1 MANAAAAPAAN
12 GAFKRVLGALDMTLF
27 TVCAI
32 LVIDTLAASAA
43 IGPSSMTWW
52 VITLVLFFIPYGLM
66 TAELGAAY
74 PAQGGIQ
81 DWVRRAFGDGWA
93 ARTSWYY
100 WINVALW
107 MPSVYILFAGMFA
120 QLFWPEMNLW
130 AQIGLGIAMSWLTVG
145 IGIVSLEI
153 GKWVPN
159 LGAVIKAGIMLI
171 LGGGG
176 IWYAM
181 TNGPA
186 NEFSLATLTPGWDAS
201 LGFLPVIVYNY
212 LGFELMSGAGAEMKN
227 PGRDVPVAVVTAG
240 VLIAA
245 FYLLATFGILAS
257 LSLDDIGLIEGL
269 LDTIAK
275 IFGEGPLGEAMV
287 MIVGIGALYTFLANM
302 VTWSMGAN
310 RTAQAAAESGELP
323 EVFKSLHPVYRTPVG
338 AYLITG
344 IVSTAVMIAYGLIA
358 GTAEDLFWTLFAFS
372 SIIFLLPYLIMFPA
386 FVVLRRKD
394 AATPR
399 PYRFPGGDTVAMIAA
414 GVCMVFILQAI
425 VFFIW
430 VPGEPVDWLTTGS
443 LIGGIALTLVI
454 GEIIVW
460 TSGGTKRA

>member
-1 MANAAAAPAAN
+1 MANIAAAPAAN

-130 AQIGLGIAMSWLTVG
+130 VQIGLGIVMSWLTVG

-186 NEFSLATLTPGWDAS
+186 NEFSLAT
-201 LGFLPVIVYNY
+201 
-212 LGFELMSGAGAEMKN
+212 
-227 PGRDVPVAVVTAG
+227 
-240 VLIAA
+240 
-245 FYLLATFGILAS
+245 
-257 LSLDDIGLIEGL
+257 
-269 LDTIAK
+269 
-275 IFGEGPLGEAMV
+275 
-287 MIVGIGALYTFLANM
+287 
-302 VTWSMGAN
+302 
-310 RTAQAAAESGELP
+310 
-323 EVFKSLHPVYRTPVG
+323 
-338 AYLITG
+338 
-344 IVSTAVMIAYGLIA
+344 
-358 GTAEDLFWTLFAFS
+358 
-372 SIIFLLPYLIMFPA
+372 
-386 FVVLRRKD
+386 
-394 AATPR
+394 
-399 PYRFPGGDTVAMIAA
+399 
-414 GVCMVFILQAI
+414 
-425 VFFIW
+425 
-430 VPGEPVDWLTTGS
+430 
-443 LIGGIALTLVI
+443 
-454 GEIIVW
+454 
-460 TSGGTKRA
+460 